1 MMLSAKRPSRGET
14 ERQQL
19 VQGMTDDSAPM
30 RRLSIEIED
39 SLHRR
44 IQIRAA
50 EEGRTVSEI
59 TRQLWVDFLCEQ

>member
-1 MMLSAKRPSRGET
+1 MLSAKRPSKGET
-14 ERQQL
+14 DRQQL
-19 VQGMTDDSAPM
+19 VQGMADDSAPM

-44 IQIRAA
+44 IKIRAA

-59 TRQLWVDFLCEQ
+59 TRQLWIEHLCK

>member
-1 MMLSAKRPSRGET
+1 MLSAKRPSKGET
-14 ERQQL
+14 DRQQL
-19 VQGMTDDSAPM
+19 VQGMADDSAPM

-44 IQIRAA
+44 IKIRSA

-59 TRQLWVDFLCEQ
+59 TRQLWIEYLCK